1 MKVCIICALMFSSTS
16 VAVVT
21 ESLYLEVL
29 VNEDLCRVCL
39 SRKVPVFLTGDATI
53 AEIKIFSA
61 YK

>member
-1 MKVCIICALMFSSTS
+1 MFSSTS